1 MKRVWYVQSK
11 RVEKSNNF
19 IKSLKERRSKS
30 LNMIFFL
37 LKIPGYPRV
46 GGGGYNKSDKDN
58 VYTQS
63 LENNI

>member
-1 MKRVWYVQSK
+1 MFKVK
-11 RVEKSNNF
+11 GLKSQ
-19 IKSLKERRSKS
+19 IILKSLKERRSKS
-30 LNMIFFL
+30 LNMIYFL

-58 VYTQS
+58 VYTQI

>member
-1 MKRVWYVQSK
+1 
-11 RVEKSNNF
+11 
-19 IKSLKERRSKS
+19 LKERRSKS
-30 LNMIFFL
+30 LNMIYFL

-58 VYTQS
+58 VYTQI